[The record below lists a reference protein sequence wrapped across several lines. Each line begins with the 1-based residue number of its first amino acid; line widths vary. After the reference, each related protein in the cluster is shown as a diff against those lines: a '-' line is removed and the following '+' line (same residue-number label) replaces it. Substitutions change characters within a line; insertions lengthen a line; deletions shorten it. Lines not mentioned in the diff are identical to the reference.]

1 MSQLDA
7 VCVAWTTP
15 HRYTVLFKVLFK
27 KKWLSKGG
35 GKPTT
40 LKVHK
45 NKNFLTPILIFE
57 FGSARQKALML
68 DIFSPNGRKMGDHSN
83 C

>member
-1 MSQLDA
+1 MQFVLQGTHLTSFGI
-7 VCVAWTTP
+7 
-15 HRYTVLFKVLFK
+15 LFKVLFK

-40 LKVHK
+40 LKVDK
-45 NKNFLTPILIFE
+45 NDNFLTPILNFE
-57 FGSARQKALML
+57 FGSARQKVLKL
-68 DIFSPNGRKMGDHSN
+68 KNFSPNGRKMGDHSN

>member
-1 MSQLDA
+1 MQF
-7 VCVAWTTP
+7 
-15 HRYTVLFKVLFK
+15 VLRGTHLKVLFK

-45 NKNFLTPILIFE
+45 NENYLIPILNFE
-57 FGSARQKALML
+57 FGSARQKVLIL
-68 DIFSPNGRKMGDHSN
+68 NIFSPNGRKMGDHSN
-83 C
+83 Y